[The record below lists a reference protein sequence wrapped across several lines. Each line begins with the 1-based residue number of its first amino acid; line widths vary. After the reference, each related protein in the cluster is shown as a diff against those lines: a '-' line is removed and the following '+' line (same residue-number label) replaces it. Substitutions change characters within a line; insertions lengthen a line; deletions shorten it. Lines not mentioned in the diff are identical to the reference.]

1 MREFATPGGLTAAG
15 DGGPLPAEA
24 DRTVV
29 LRVRLSLVFDSLL
42 IVRVEAALM
51 RHEVKRILLP
61 EDHEIRK
68 LRWDNPSLEKWI
80 EAFNT

>member
-1 MREFATPGGLTAAG
+1 
-15 DGGPLPAEA
+15 
-24 DRTVV
+24 
-29 LRVRLSLVFDSLL
+29 
-42 IVRVEAALM
+42 M
-51 RHEVKRILLP
+51 RHEVKRILLH